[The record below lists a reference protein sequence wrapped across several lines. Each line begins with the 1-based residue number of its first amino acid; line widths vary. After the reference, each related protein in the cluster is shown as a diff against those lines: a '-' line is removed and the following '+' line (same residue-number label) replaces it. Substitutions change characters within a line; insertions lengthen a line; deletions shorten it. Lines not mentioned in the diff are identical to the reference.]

1 LRDKNFNFE
10 EFHKYTAIYEE
21 ARTKDI
27 NESNNFWK
35 LVKYVQM
42 QHGKDEDKAK
52 NDMLVRDFLKKYRLD
67 LIEIPEEFKDLDGN
81 DALPLKGRKAD
92 QRKRVLTRT
101 DKSLLEYDVWRS
113 FDRQMIAPTPQA
125 RACCKLMIAP
135 ALLKKAFGR
144 PDKTEYGFAVSGQYD
159 FEDSNLDLYRLID
172 YKATQFY
179 YGLNRPD
186 EFYYTEKNMKK
197 PERKRVK
204 KWPTIDEFWKS
215 DEPKMFR
222 LMACDHA
229 DWRKFKRWFLKHLK
243 SIENSDFD
251 YDEECMRLHGE

>member
-1 LRDKNFNFE
+1 MRDKNFNFE
-10 EFHKYTAIYEE
+10 EFTKYTSIYEE

-42 QHGKDEDKAK
+42 QQGNDEAK

-67 LIEIPEEFKDLDGN
+67 LIEIPEEFKDLDTS
-81 DALPLKGRKAD
+81 DVQPLKGRKANK
-92 QRKRVLTRT
+92 RKRVLTRS
-101 DKSLLEYDVWRS
+101 DKSLVGYDVWRC
-113 FDRQMIAPTPQA
+113 FDRQVVAPTPQT

-159 FEDSNLDLYRLID
+159 FEDTNLDLYRLID

-179 YGLNRPD
+179 YGMNRPD

-222 LMACDHA
+222 LMTCDHA
-229 DWRKFKRWFLKHLK
+229 DWRKFRRWFLKHLK